1 MIILGID
8 PGKTTGLAV
17 LQTTPPRVL
26 YADQCVGG
34 ELTDYID
41 RTSADRVVYER
52 MQSYGRGAN
61 GDFIDAAEIG
71 GYCRHALGAVPMT
84 RPETIRALG
93 LTGKGIGKSAV
104 WAEVVRILGS
114 DAAGKRCPKRNN
126 KAHDDMRWDSTGR
139 VLDACPVCGG
149 GGFERA
155 PGPLAM
161 FRGQPHAKDALTIAV
176 AFALREGLL

>member
-34 ELTDYID
+34 ELADYID

-114 DAAGKRCPKRNN
+114 DAGGKLCPKRGN
-126 KAHDDMRWDSTGR
+126 KTHDDACHVCNGTGY
-139 VLDACPVCGG
+139 
-149 GGFERA
+149 ERA

-161 FRGQPHAKDALTIAV
+161 FRGLPHAKDALTIAV